1 MISINIDQSINIKGR
16 DGWASN
22 RRNLPALVWTGGPQL
37 SRHVNAEAQ
46 TLLPRDC
53 EKGPPLPMIALP
65 TSKTQPKRQNQESF
79 RNSLVFSI
87 NLFHIRLPTRTPPE
101 LFPLRDFPATRRPLY
116 DFPAIW
122 LLGQNVVETRGVI
135 SR

>member
-65 TSKTQPKRQNQESF
+65 TSKTQTQKAKPR
-79 RNSLVFSI
+79 VFQKLTSV
-87 NLFHIRLPTRTPPE
+87 
-101 LFPLRDFPATRRPLY
+101 LY
-116 DFPAIW
+116 
-122 LLGQNVVETRGVI
+122 
-135 SR
+135 